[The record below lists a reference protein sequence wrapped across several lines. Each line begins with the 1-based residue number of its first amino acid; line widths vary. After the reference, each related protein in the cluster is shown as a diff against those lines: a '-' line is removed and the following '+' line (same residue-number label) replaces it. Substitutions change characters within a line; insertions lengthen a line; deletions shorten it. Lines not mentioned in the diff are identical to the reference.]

1 MLNKNLVKS
10 MNIAIVGT
18 GYVGLVSGTCFSELG
33 ANVYCVDT
41 DNEKVERLKKG
52 IIPIYEEGLQEL
64 FDNNTRAGRLN
75 FTSDL
80 RECLDKVEI
89 VFIAVGTPPNEDG
102 SADVSHVLD
111 VARVFGA
118 NIKKYTLLVVKS
130 TVPIGTSKEVR
141 KVVREELKKRG
152 QKIPFDIASNPEFLM
167 EGSATR
173 DFMKPERVVIGVE
186 TEKAK
191 ELMTRLYRP
200 MLINKFRV
208 LFMDI
213 PSAEMTKYVANS
225 MLATRISFMNEVAN
239 LCEKTGADV
248 NQVRQGIA
256 SDSRIG
262 DKFLYSG
269 CGYGGSCFPKDVRAL
284 ISTAEDNGLEMKVI
298 CAVTEVNEK
307 QKQLV
312 YEKLRVALGGSVKG
326 KRVAV
331 WGLAF
336 KPGTDDVREAPS
348 LTIIRLLLE
357 NGAEV
362 AATDPIAIDSVKRL
376 LGSKIRYCDTI
387 LDTVEEADAVALV
400 TEWKQYRMIPW
411 DQVRERMRGNVIVD
425 GRNIYDPAEVR
436 TYGFSYHGIGRG

>member
-1 MLNKNLVKS
+1 

-33 ANVYCVDT
+33 ANVCCVDT
-41 DNEKVERLKKG
+41 DKQKIDNLKKG
-52 IIPIYEEGLQEL
+52 VIPIYEEGLQEL
-64 FDNNTRAGRLN
+64 FDNNTKAGRLT
-75 FTSDL
+75 FTTDL

-89 VFIAVGTPPNEDG
+89 VFIAVGTPPAEDG

-111 VARVFGA
+111 VARIFGA
-118 NIKKYTLLVVKS
+118 SIRKYTLLVVKS
-130 TVPIGTSKEVR
+130 TVPIGTSKLVR
-141 KVVREELKKRG
+141 KAVNDELKKRG
-152 QKIPFDIASNPEFLM
+152 EKVPFDVASNPEFLM

-173 DFMKPERVVIGVE
+173 DFMKPERVVIGVGS
-186 TEKAK
+186 EKAK

-284 ISTAEDNGLEMKVI
+284 ISTAEENGMKMKVI
-298 CAVTEVNEK
+298 SAVTEVNEE
-307 QKQLV
+307 QKKIV
-312 YEKLRVALGGSVKG
+312 YEKIRKALGGSVKG
-326 KRVAV
+326 KRVAI
-331 WGLAF
+331 WGLSF
-336 KPGTDDVREAPS
+336 KPGTDDIREAPS

-357 NGAEV
+357 NGAQV
-362 AATDPIAIDSVKRL
+362 SATDPIAMDVVRRRLGDS
-376 LGSKIRYCDTI
+376 IRYCDTI
-387 LDTVEEADAVALV
+387 LDAVEEADAVALV
-400 TEWKQYRMIPW
+400 TEWKQYRMVPW
-411 DQVRERMRGNVIVD
+411 DEVRERMRGNVVVD
-425 GRNIYDPAEVR
+425 GRNIYDPDEVR

>member
-1 MLNKNLVKS
+1 
-10 MNIAIVGT
+10 
-18 GYVGLVSGTCFSELG
+18 
-33 ANVYCVDT
+33 
-41 DNEKVERLKKG
+41 
-52 IIPIYEEGLQEL
+52 
-64 FDNNTRAGRLN
+64 
-75 FTSDL
+75 
-80 RECLDKVEI
+80 
-89 VFIAVGTPPNEDG
+89 
-102 SADVSHVLD
+102 
-111 VARVFGA
+111 
-118 NIKKYTLLVVKS
+118 
-130 TVPIGTSKEVR
+130 
-141 KVVREELKKRG
+141 
-152 QKIPFDIASNPEFLM
+152 M

-284 ISTAEDNGLEMKVI
+284 ISTAEENGLEMKVI
-298 CAVTEVNEK
+298 SAVTEVNEK